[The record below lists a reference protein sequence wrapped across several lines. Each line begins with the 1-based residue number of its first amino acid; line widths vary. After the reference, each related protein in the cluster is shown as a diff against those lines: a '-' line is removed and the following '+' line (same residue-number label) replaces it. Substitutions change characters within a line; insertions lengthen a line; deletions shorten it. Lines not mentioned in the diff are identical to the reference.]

1 MMNGHLYL
9 KIFIGNMLILARKV
23 ERMKRAL
30 HHPSKIS
37 ENISHFPNGCDFLS
51 EMNMESSILDINLS
65 GKDLGAKKIGAL
77 GSLTKKA
84 QEKFELLLD
93 VFSKYLRGENI

>member
-1 MMNGHLYL
+1 
-9 KIFIGNMLILARKV
+9 
-23 ERMKRAL
+23 
-30 HHPSKIS
+30 
-37 ENISHFPNGCDFLS
+37 
-51 EMNMESSILDINLS
+51 MNMESSILDINLS